1 MAVDGIGPLICPVI
15 VGRDDLIALGARRLD
30 EAVAGRGHLLLVAGE
45 AGIGK
50 TRLVG
55 AFADDAAG
63 RGATVVRGA
72 TYPRDFE
79 VAGSVFVDLAS
90 ALGRAAPTADAGDR
104 LMTVLTR
111 PGGATTRG
119 RRATVG
125 DAHQRRR
132 LRTLDAAEVMAGL
145 AAAAPVVLVLEDL
158 HWADDLSL
166 EIVETLARRLGSVP
180 MLVVGTYRSDEL
192 YPRVPMREWRA
203 RLITARLAEELRLGR
218 LSADGVATMA
228 RLLTGVD
235 AVASDDLTAL
245 RARSDGV
252 PLHVEELLAAT
263 IDDGAPSAER
273 IRTAAVPDTLEAA
286 IVGRLEH
293 RSAGARRAAT
303 TASVVGR
310 SFGLDLLAT
319 VLEDDPDDVATALD
333 ELADHF
339 VIVRSE
345 RADGADYDF
354 RHALIRDA
362 IYARI
367 PAPERRRLHGRV
379 ADAAM
384 AAGRGSNAFLS
395 AHFEQ
400 AGRRPEAYATARAAA
415 EAADR
420 LSSNREAHD
429 LYRRALAVRARSL
442 PAVEHAR
449 LLAAL
454 GRTAAAIDDNEA
466 AAAAFD
472 AARGRYLVAGL
483 PVSAAAVVAPLVA
496 ARHLLG
502 DGLQSRMAPLEDAL
516 RELDAVER
524 DPRDIPPP
532 ETEAVPAARAALL
545 AGMAAATMLDRRLDA
560 SVAHGE
566 AAIRAAVAAGERAV
580 ELDVMATVGSDLV
593 FSGRMDEGW
602 TMLQSAVERGRRGG
616 LEAQAARAYRMLGS
630 CASVLVEYERG
641 ERWLRDGV
649 DYAERVELWNH
660 RHYMASHLAHVLWAT
675 GRWDEAQAVAA
686 HALAD
691 GRGGVTTRVTALNVL
706 GYLALGRGEGGAAR
720 VALEEARVIG
730 EGMGELQ
737 RLSPALWGL
746 AELALDDGDHHGTV
760 ALCESGRAASVAV
773 DDAAYLFPFLVTGT
787 RAHLAV
793 GDTSAAGRWVEVVAA
808 DLRRRSIPGTLPA
821 IDHAEGLVALATGST
836 GRARRSLEAAAGAW
850 AGLRRTWEGTA
861 ASLDLAACHLRAN
874 RPADAVRLA
883 TVTRDAATR
892 LPAPALVARAD
903 ELLRTARARGGDAEP
918 WSPLTPRE
926 YEVARLIAAGQTNP
940 AIARTLG
947 VAPKTVSAHVEHILA
962 KLGAERRAEIAAWT
976 ATVDGGAV
984 SAAQSPDRAGS
995 APR

>member
-1 MAVDGIGPLICPVI
+1 VDGISPLVCPVI

-30 EAVAGRGHLLLVAGE
+30 ETVAGRGHLLLVAGE

-50 TRLVG
+50 TRLVE

-63 RGATVVRGA
+63 RGISVVRGA
-72 TYPRDFE
+72 TYPRDLE

-90 ALGRAAPTADAGDR
+90 ALGRAAPTADASDH
-104 LMTVLTR
+104 LMSVLTR
-111 PGGATTRG
+111 PDGAASRG

-132 LRTLDAAEVMAGL
+132 LRTLEAADVMARM
-145 AAAAPVVLVLEDL
+145 AATGPIVLVLEDL

-166 EIVETLARRLGSVP
+166 EIVEALARRLASVP

-218 LSADGVATMA
+218 LTADGVATMA
-228 RLLTGVD
+228 SLLTGVD
-235 AVASDDLTAL
+235 AMASDDLTAL
-245 RARSDGV
+245 QARSDGV
-252 PLHVEELLAAT
+252 PLHVEELLAAIT
-263 IDDGAPSAER
+263 GEGAPNAQR

-286 IVGRLEH
+286 IVARLDH
-293 RSAGARRAAT
+293 RSAAARRAAT

-319 VLEDDPDDVATALD
+319 VLDEGQDAVAGALG

-339 VIVRSE
+339 VIVRSA
-345 RADGADYDF
+345 RPGGADYDF

-384 AAGRGSNAFLS
+384 AAGLGSNAFLS

-420 LSSNREAHD
+420 MSSNREAHD
-429 LYRRALAVRARSL
+429 LYRRALAVRSRSL

-454 GRTAAAIDDNEA
+454 GRTAAAVDDNDAAATAFEA
-466 AAAAFD
+466 A
-472 AARGRYLVAGL
+472 REQYLTAGL
-483 PVSAAAVVAPLVA
+483 PVSAATVVAPLVA

-502 DGLQSRMAPLEDAL
+502 DGLPARMAPLEGAL

-524 DPRDIPPP
+524 DPQDVPGSEMDAIP
-532 ETEAVPAARAALL
+532 AVRAALL
-545 AGMAAATMLDRRLDA
+545 AAMAAATMLDRRLDA
-560 SVAHGE
+560 SIAHGE

-593 FSGRMDEGW
+593 FSGRMDDGW
-602 TMLQSAVERGRRGG
+602 TMLETAVERARRGG

-630 CASVLVEYERG
+630 CASVLVEYEHG
-641 ERWLRDGV
+641 EQWLRDGV

-675 GRWDEAQAVAA
+675 GRWEEAQAVAA

-691 GRGGVTTRVTALNVL
+691 GRGGVTTRVTALVVL
-706 GYLALGRGEGGAAR
+706 GYLALGRGDDGAAR
-720 VALEEARVIG
+720 AALEEARAIG
-730 EGMGELQ
+730 ERMGELQ

-746 AELALDDGDHHGTV
+746 AELALRDGDIAG
-760 ALCESGRAASVAV
+760 AIAACETGRAASSAV
-773 DDAAYLFPFLVTGT
+773 EDAAYLFPFLVTGT
-787 RAHLAV
+787 RAHLAAA
-793 GDTSAAGRWVEVVAA
+793 GTSAARRWVDDVAGE
-808 DLRRRSIPGTLPA
+808 LRHRSIPGSLPA

-836 GRARRSLEAAAGAW
+836 GRARRSLEAAATAW

-874 RPADAVRLA
+874 RPGDAVRLA
-883 TVTRDAATR
+883 TDARDAATR

-903 ELLRTARARGGDAEP
+903 DLSRAARTRGGEAEP
-918 WSPLTPRE
+918 WAPLTTRE

-947 VAPKTVSAHVEHILA
+947 VAPRTVSAHVEHILA

-976 ATVDGGAV
+976 ATVEGGAV
-984 SAAQSPDRAGS
+984 SAAATPDRAGPV
-995 APR
+995 PR